1 MNIFRKMFLMS
12 VLLVLFAFS
21 VKALAM
27 TPTISL
33 STILNDSSNVQIDV
47 TGDVNSGVVLS
58 YHSVSASG
66 PQMKSIGT
74 TNSNGVFS
82 GNINLSDFNITQNS
96 AVGVFVNGIGSSN
109 ISWPYASNSS
119 ATTNLTFNQSST
131 VLSVGQSST
140 ITASNIGSNSLYLS
154 SNSNPQV
161 ANISF
166 SGNQITVTGLSVG
179 QTTANICVVN
189 SSASSKCA
197 SLYIVIQSASSQ
209 GLSFSQNNTSII
221 SGQNIQ
227 INITG
232 GNGFYQIQNNSNSS
246 IMSTSLNG
254 PVLTVY
260 ANGTSGSST
269 ITVCS
274 TDMSGC
280 GVVNASIGTYTTSGT
295 GLSFSTNY
303 PTIFTNNTSVI
314 NITGGYGTYYVSSNS
329 NSTIAQTY
337 ISSSTITIYGNNP
350 GTDSITVC
358 APSGQCGTIVATV
371 VSSTG
376 GALTLSQNNISL
388 TSGQVLS
395 TNISG
400 GTAPYS
406 IIQTN
411 DGIVQY
417 SLSGSVITIT
427 GVKTGSSSATVCSSA
442 GGCIILNATV
452 SSNNLSVSGVQP
464 VFSQNNVSI
473 NTNQTTAIYLS
484 GNGGYYVSNNSNP
497 NILSATISGNSLVLS
512 AITIGSANISVCQTS
527 GQCNTLY
534 ASVNNS
540 VTSTLNSV
548 PITFDK
554 TFVNTKVNGSSLVNI
569 SGGSGVGYYVSYNSN
584 SDAVGV
590 YVSSNSLN
598 ITGKKSGVGT
608 LSVCSSSNVCGSI
621 SVTVESQ
628 NQVVNTTTN
637 SKFIFTKP
645 LKIGQSGNEV
655 TELQKKLTSDGV
667 YTGPITG
674 YYGNLTVTAVKKY
687 QKLHKLDQLG
697 SVGPGTRAS
706 LNK

>member
-1 MNIFRKMFLMS
+1 MNIFRKLFLLS
-12 VLLVLFAFS
+12 VLLVTFAFS
-21 VKALAM
+21 GKVFAM

-33 STILNDSSNVQIDV
+33 SIISNDSNNVQINV
-47 TGDVNSGVVLS
+47 TGDANSGVVLS
-58 YHSVSASG
+58 YYSTSASG

-74 TNSNGVFS
+74 TNSSGVFS
-82 GNINLSDFNITQNS
+82 GTIGLSDFNITQNS
-96 AVGVFVNGIGSSN
+96 AVGVFVNGLGSSN

-119 ATTNLTFNQSST
+119 ATTNLTFNQSSA
-131 VLSVGQSST
+131 VLSVGQSSI
-140 ITASNIGSNSLYLS
+140 ITASNNGSNSLYLS
-154 SNSNPQV
+154 SNSNPQI

-179 QTTANICVVN
+179 QTTANVCVIN
-189 SSASSKCA
+189 SGASSNCA

-221 SGQNIQ
+221 SGQNVQ

-274 TDMSGC
+274 TDMSAC
-280 GVVNASIGTYTTSGT
+280 GVVNASVGTYTTSGT
-295 GLSFSTNY
+295 GLSFTTNY
-303 PTIFTNNTSVI
+303 PTIFTGNTSVI

-329 NSTIAQTY
+329 NSTFAQTY
-337 ISSSTITIYGNNP
+337 ISSNTITIYGNNP

-358 APSGQCGTIVATV
+358 APSGECGVITATV
-371 VSSTG
+371 VASSG

-388 TSGQVLS
+388 ISGQVLS
-395 TNISG
+395 TNVSG

-406 IIQTN
+406 IIQSN

-427 GVKTGSSSATVCSSA
+427 GVKSGSSSATVCSSA
-442 GGCIILNATV
+442 GGCIVLNVTV
-452 SSNNLSVSGVQP
+452 TSNSSSVSGVQP

-484 GNGGYYVSNNSNP
+484 GNGGYYLSNNSNP
-497 NILSATISGNSLVLS
+497 NVLSATISGNSLILS
-512 AITIGSANISVCQTS
+512 AITVGSANISVCQTG

-534 ASVNNS
+534 ATVSNS
-540 VTSTLNSV
+540 ITSTVNSV

-554 TFVNTKVNGSSLVNI
+554 TFIDVKVNGSSLVNI

-584 SDAVGV
+584 PDAVGV

-598 ITGKKSGVGT
+598 VTGKKSGTGT
-608 LSVCSSSNVCGSI
+608 LSVCSSTNVCGSI

-628 NQVVNTTTN
+628 NQVVNITTN

-645 LKIGQSGNEV
+645 LKLGQSGNEV
-655 TELQKKLTSDGV
+655 TELQKKLKEDGI
-667 YTGPITG
+667 YAGPITG
-674 YYGNLTVTAVKKY
+674 YYGNLTLTAVKKY

-697 SVGPGTRAS
+697 SVGPGTRAA

>member
-1 MNIFRKMFLMS
+1 MF
-12 VLLVLFAFS
+12 VFVALFTFSEKAF
-21 VKALAM
+21 AM

-33 STILNDSSNVQIDV
+33 SVISNDSNNIQINV
-47 TGDVNSGVVLS
+47 TGDANSGVILS
-58 YHSVSASG
+58 YYSTSTSG
-66 PQMKSIGT
+66 PQMKSIGIT
-74 TNSNGVFS
+74 DSNGFFS
-82 GNINLSDFNITQNS
+82 GTININDFNITQNS
-96 AVGVFVNGIGSSN
+96 AIGVFVNGQSSSN

-119 ATTNLTFNQSST
+119 ATANLTFNKSSL
-131 VLSVGQSST
+131 VLNTGQGST
-140 ITASNIGSNSLYLS
+140 IIASNISSNSLYLS

-166 SGNQITVTGLSVG
+166 NGNQITVTGLSVG
-179 QTTANICVVN
+179 QTTANICVIN
-189 SSASSKCA
+189 SLISSNCA

-221 SGQNIQ
+221 SGQNMQ

-246 IMSTSLNG
+246 IISTSLNG

-269 ITVCS
+269 ITICS
-274 TDMSGC
+274 TDMSAC

-303 PTIFTNNTSVI
+303 PTIFTGNTSVI

-329 NSTIAQTY
+329 NSTFAQTY
-337 ISSSTITIYGNNP
+337 ISSNTITIYGNNP

-358 APSGQCGTIVATV
+358 APSGECGVITVTV
-371 VSSTG
+371 VASTG
-376 GALTLSQNNISL
+376 GALTLSQNNVSL
-388 TSGQVLS
+388 TSGQVLT

-406 IIQTN
+406 IIQSN

-417 SLSGSVITIT
+417 GLNGSVITVT
-427 GVKTGSSSATVCSSA
+427 GIKSGSSSATICSSA
-442 GGCIILNATV
+442 GGCIVLNATV
-452 SSNNLSVSGVQP
+452 ISNSSSVSGVQP

-484 GNGGYYVSNNSNP
+484 GNGGYYLSSNSNP
-497 NILSATISGNSLVLS
+497 NVLSATISGNSLILS
-512 AITIGSANISVCQTS
+512 AITVGSANISVCQTG

-534 ASVNNS
+534 ATVSNS
-540 VTSTLNSV
+540 VTSTVNST

-554 TFVNTKVNGSSLVNI
+554 TFIDVKVNRSSLVNI

-584 SDAVGV
+584 PDAIGV

-598 ITGKKSGVGT
+598 VTGKKSGTGT
-608 LSVCSSSNVCGSI
+608 LSVCSSTNVCGSI
-621 SVTVESQ
+621 SITVDSQ
-628 NQVVNTTTN
+628 TIVSM
-637 SKFIFTKP
+637 SKISKYIFNKP
-645 LKIGQSGNEV
+645 LKLGSNGNEV
-655 TELQKKLTSDGV
+655 IELQKKLKEDDI

-674 YYGNLTVTAVKKY
+674 YFGNLTVLAVKKY
-687 QKLHKLDQLG
+687 QKLHKLSQLG
-697 SVGPGTRAS
+697 SVGPGTRAV